1 MSTGEKRMAPVEK
14 FAYHPDPVTNEL
26 AATLLEELECQQD
39 ILGIFLSGSTA
50 NGGRDKYSDID
61 ISLIVENRSA
71 FKARL
76 PLIVGRNVDI
86 LFSFEP
92 DFLLPD
98 FFIFYLRAGYKLDFY
113 LFNPKDSLQT
123 SFSEQAFILK
133 DTNNLLASKRASWL
147 KRPIQRGL
155 KEKYLSMALADI
167 WAIRREIHRK
177 NIFEARY
184 NLDDAR
190 QCIATYV
197 SYPTLK
203 LLGFLGRA
211 SIDKLV
217 APSKWRPPQA
227 LQPKVALSVTPTVGS
242 TDCEPAVSL
251 FNRF

>member
-1 MSTGEKRMAPVEK
+1 MAPVEK

-98 FFIFYLRAGYKLDFY
+98 FFIFISG
-113 LFNPKDSLQT
+113 PGISLIFI
-123 SFSEQAFILK
+123 FSIRKTLCKPVFQNRPLSSRIQIIYWQA
-133 DTNNLLASKRASWL
+133 NGQVGSS
-147 KRPIQRGL
+147 
-155 KEKYLSMALADI
+155 
-167 WAIRREIHRK
+167 
-177 NIFEARY
+177 
-184 NLDDAR
+184 
-190 QCIATYV
+190 
-197 SYPTLK
+197 
-203 LLGFLGRA
+203 
-211 SIDKLV
+211 
-217 APSKWRPPQA
+217 APS
-227 LQPKVALSVTPTVGS
+227 SV
-242 TDCEPAVSL
+242 D
-251 FNRF
+251 